1 MLLTPLRGPWV
12 GVMAGGERVGAGSG
26 AVQTGEE
33 GGPWCGVWRGCGLG
47 TIIIRPAQGDHG
59 VSIWAVEIPQ
69 CEDHKIERRRLLSCC
84 GIDKEW
90 L

>member
-1 MLLTPLRGPWV
+1 MAHGWV
-12 GVMAGGERVGAGSG
+12 SWREGRGSG
-26 AVQTGEE
+26 PGQ
-33 GGPWCGVWRGCGLG
+33 GPSRQVRRAGRGAAVWRGCGLG

-69 CEDHKIERRRLLSCC
+69 CEDHKIERHRLLSCC

-90 L
+90 I